1 MFFAH
6 QNGRARFGQ
15 LFRGAKTL
23 VISYLL
29 LVNKVSEQD
38 YAAVDSARIT
48 ELPQIKTFED
58 LHCWQKCRELRIFVA
73 KEIVPALPKE
83 ERFRLGDQFLRG
95 ARSTTANIAE
105 GYGRFHHLDN
115 AKFCSN
121 SRGSCWE
128 VLDHLI
134 TSSDEGLLPTAI
146 IEKGKA
152 LVPEAVKLL
161 NGYMSYLKRAA
172 SNPDNR

>member
-1 MFFAH
+1 M
-6 QNGRARFGQ
+6 
-15 LFRGAKTL
+15 
-23 VISYLL
+23 
-29 LVNKVSEQD
+29 SERD
-38 YAAVDSARIT
+38 YAEEIGTRIAET
-48 ELPQIKTFED
+48 FPIKTFED
-58 LHCWQKCRELRIFVA
+58 LECWRKCRDLRIFVA
-73 KEIVPALPKE
+73 KEVVLALPRE
-83 ERFRLGDQFLRG
+83 ERYRLGDQFLRA

-105 GYGRFHHLDN
+105 GYGRFHYLDN

-134 TSSDEGLLPTAI
+134 TSSDEALLPTAI

-152 LVPEAVKLL
+152 LVQEAVKLL

-172 SNPDNR
+172 SNPDN

>member
-1 MFFAH
+1 MKNVAPV
-6 QNGRARFGQ
+6 
-15 LFRGAKTL
+15 KTL
-23 VISYLL
+23 
-29 LVNKVSEQD
+29 
-38 YAAVDSARIT
+38 
-48 ELPQIKTFED
+48 ED
-58 LHCWQKCRELRIFVA
+58 LDCWKHCRTLRLFVA
-73 KEIVPALPKE
+73 SEVVPALPKD
-83 ERFRLGDQFLRG
+83 ERYRLGDQFLCA

-105 GYGRFHHLDN
+105 GYGRFHYLDN

-134 TSSDEGLLPTAI
+134 TSSDENLLPPTI

-152 LVPEAVKLL
+152 LVQEAVKLL